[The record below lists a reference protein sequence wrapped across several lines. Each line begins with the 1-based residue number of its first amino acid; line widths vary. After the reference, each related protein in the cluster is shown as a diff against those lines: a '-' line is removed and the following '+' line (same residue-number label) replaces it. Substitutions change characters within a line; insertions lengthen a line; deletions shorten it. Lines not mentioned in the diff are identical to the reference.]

1 MTFRIFGKVNFTPA
15 TKVEWFADTLRDGK
29 LMGTACRSCGE
40 VFFPPRA
47 DCTKCMAS
55 DMERRESSG
64 KGRLVTFTTIY
75 AAPAGFED
83 IAPYG
88 IGVIELEG
96 GWRLLAWTEGIAPEE
111 LKIGMPLHA
120 VPKILEDVEE
130 LKVVYVLR
138 K

>member
-1 MTFRIFGKVNFTPA
+1 MTFRIFGKVSFTPA
-15 TKVEWFADTLRDGK
+15 TKVEWFADALRDGK
-29 LMGTACRSCGE
+29 IVGTACRACGE

-47 DCTKCMAS
+47 DCTNCLAS
-55 DMERRESSG
+55 DMERREVSG
-64 KGRLVTFTTIY
+64 KGRLVTFTWIH
-75 AAPAGFED
+75 AAPTGFED

-88 IGVIELEG
+88 IGVIALEG
-96 GWRLLAWTEGIAPEE
+96 GGRLLAWTEGIPLEGLKVGME
-111 LKIGMPLHA
+111 LRA